1 MIPSGPSVVIVASWE
16 VCCSSSGNPVA
27 ELSMRSVNAGGR
39 PANTELSSGPIKSI
53 GGGAGRRTVTEGSA
67 FEEILGVWII
77 EVAASP
83 SPGTDDSPCASCACP
98 FPRNDEIMVDP
109 ISTAVEVG
117 VAGED
122 VVVDR
127 KSATELSRRGASII
141 DLEVPVAAGA
151 LSVPIVAGALV

>member
-1 MIPSGPSVVIVASWE
+1 MVIAAGWE

-27 ELSMRSVNAGGR
+27 ELSMRSVNAGGK
-39 PANTELSSGPIKSI
+39 PANTELSSGPIKSVDE
-53 GGGAGRRTVTEGSA
+53 GAGRRTVTEGSA

-83 SPGTDDSPCASCACP
+83 SPETDDSPCTSCAGP
-98 FPRNDEIMVDP
+98 SPWN

-151 LSVPIVAGALV
+151 LSVPIVAGALA

>member
-1 MIPSGPSVVIVASWE
+1 MVIAAGWE
-16 VCCSSSGNPVA
+16 VCCSSSGSPVA
-27 ELSMRSVNAGGR
+27 ELSMCSVSLGR
-39 PANTELSSGPIKSI
+39 RLANTELSLGPIKSVDE
-53 GGGAGRRTVTEGSA
+53 GAGCKTVTEGSA

-83 SPGTDDSPCASCACP
+83 GPGTDDSRCTSCGP
-98 FPRNDEIMVDP
+98 SPPWNNEIIMDP

-117 VAGED
+117 VAGGD

-127 KSATELSRRGASII
+127 KSATELSIKGAFII

-151 LSVPIVAGALV
+151 LV